1 MQQVPVTVFRKHIPE
16 YLGKVRQGEKISL
29 TSRGQEVARLVP
41 PEDTRL
47 SAQVQLDALRV
58 QCHVGDVISPVDIE
72 WEAERADS

>member
-16 YLGKVRQGEKISL
+16 YLGKVRQGEELSL
-29 TSRGQEVARLVP
+29 TSRGREVARLVP

-47 SAQVQLDALRV
+47 SAREQLQALRV
-58 QCHVGDVISPVDIE
+58 HCRVGDVVSPIDTE